1 MYRKFT
7 SIEPVVF
14 VIAELV
20 SCKKFRCIVEK
31 CEIQKANTVN
41 REDK

>member
-1 MYRKFT
+1 MYRIYT
-7 SIEPVVF
+7 SIEPVAF

-20 SCKKFRCIVEK
+20 SCKKFRCNVEK
-31 CEIQKANTVN
+31 CEIQKANTAN